1 MKIAQVSS
9 LMEAVPPKLY
19 GGTERIVA
27 YLTDALVD
35 LGHDVTL
42 FASGDSVTKAK
53 LQPGWPHALRLDSE
67 MRDYLAPHIILLE
80 TLARRA
86 EEFDV
91 IHLHI
96 DYLGYP
102 LLQRIGVPF
111 LTTLHGRLDLP
122 ELRRIY
128 ETFSRVPLVS
138 ISDSQR
144 EPLPNANYIGTIHHG
159 LPKDLLTQGDGAGG
173 YLAFIG
179 RISPEKA
186 PDAAIRI
193 AGAAG
198 KQLRIAAK
206 VDKVDQTYFEENI
219 EPSLA
224 QPHVEF
230 IGEINETQKNGFL
243 GQAAGLLFPI
253 AWREPF
259 GLAMI
264 EAMACGTPVI
274 AMRRGSVPEVIEDG
288 VTGFIV
294 DSEEEAIAAVKRLPE
309 LDRSRVRRAFE
320 ARFTGRRMA
329 QDYVALYER
338 LAAAG
343 RPLQLKLA

>member
-53 LQPGWPHALRLDSE
+53 LEPGWPHALRLDE
-67 MRDYLAPHIILLE
+67 GMRDYLAPHIILLE

-86 EEFDV
+86 EDFDI

-102 LLQRIGVPF
+102 VLKRIGVPF

-122 ELRRIY
+122 ELRSIY
-128 ETFSRVPLVS
+128 ETFSDVPLVS

-159 LPKDLLTQGDGAGG
+159 LPQNLLKQGDGSGG

-193 AGAAG
+193 AAAAG
-198 KQLRIAAK
+198 TKLKIAAK
-206 VDKVDQTYFEENI
+206 IDKVDRAYFEQHI
-219 EPSLA
+219 EAAMA
-224 QPHVEF
+224 QPHVEY
-230 IGEINETQKNGFL
+230 IGEIDETQKSEFL
-243 GQAAGLLFPI
+243 GKAAGLIFPI

-274 AMRRGSVPEVIEDG
+274 AMNRGSVPEVIEDG
-288 VTGFIV
+288 VSGFIV
-294 DSEEEAIAAVKRLPE
+294 ENEEEAIAATKKLKT
-309 LDRSRVRRAFE
+309 LDRARVRQAFDR
-320 ARFTGRRMA
+320 RFTGKRMA
-329 QDYVALYER
+329 EDYVGLYQR
-338 LAAAG
+338 LAAAD
-343 RPLQLKLA
+343 RPLLKFA

>member
-53 LQPGWPHALRLDSE
+53 LEPGWPHALRLDE
-67 MRDYLAPHIILLE
+67 GMRDYLAPHIILLE

-86 EEFDV
+86 QEFDV

-102 LLQRIGVPF
+102 VLKRIGVPF

-122 ELRRIY
+122 ELARIY
-128 ETFSRVPLVS
+128 ETFCDVPLVS

-159 LPKDLLTQGDGAGG
+159 LPQDLLIPGDGSGG

-193 AGAAG
+193 AAAAG
-198 KQLRIAAK
+198 MKLKIAAK
-206 VDKVDQTYFEENI
+206 IDKVDRAYFEEHI
-219 EPSLA
+219 EAAMA
-224 QPHVEF
+224 QPHVEY
-230 IGEINETQKNGFL
+230 IGEIDETQKSGFL
-243 GQAAGLLFPI
+243 GKAAGLIFPI

-274 AMRRGSVPEVIEDG
+274 AMNRGSVPEVIEDG
-288 VTGFIV
+288 VSGFIV
-294 DSEEEAIAAVKRLPE
+294 ENEAEAIAATQKLKT
-309 LDRSRVRRAFE
+309 LDRARVRQAFE
-320 ARFTGRRMA
+320 QRFTGKRMA
-329 QDYVALYER
+329 EDYVGLYQR
-338 LAAAG
+338 LAAAE
-343 RPLQLKLA
+343 RPLLKFA

>member
-53 LQPGWPHALRLDSE
+53 LEPGWPHALRLDE
-67 MRDYLAPHIILLE
+67 GMRDYLAPHIILLE

-86 EEFDV
+86 EDFDI

-102 LLQRIGVPF
+102 VLKRIGVPF

-122 ELRRIY
+122 ELRSIY
-128 ETFSRVPLVS
+128 ETFSDVPLVS

-159 LPKDLLTQGDGAGG
+159 LPQNLLKQGDGSGG

-193 AGAAG
+193 AAAAG
-198 KQLRIAAK
+198 MKLKIAAK
-206 VDKVDQTYFEENI
+206 IDKVDRAYFEQHI
-219 EPSLA
+219 EAAMA
-224 QPHVEF
+224 QPHVEY
-230 IGEINETQKNGFL
+230 IGEIDETQKSEFL
-243 GQAAGLLFPI
+243 GKAAGLIFPI

-274 AMRRGSVPEVIEDG
+274 AMNRGSVPEVIEDG
-288 VTGFIV
+288 VSGFIV
-294 DSEEEAIAAVKRLPE
+294 ENEEEAIAATKKLKT
-309 LDRSRVRRAFE
+309 LDRARVRQAFDR
-320 ARFTGRRMA
+320 RFTGKRMA
-329 QDYVALYER
+329 EDYVGLYQR
-338 LAAAG
+338 LAAAD
-343 RPLQLKLA
+343 RPLLKFA

>member
-1 MKIAQVSS
+1 
-9 LMEAVPPKLY
+9 MEAVPPKLY

-27 YLTDALVD
+27 YLTDELVD

-42 FASGDSVTKAK
+42 FASGDSHTKAK
-53 LQPGWPHALRLDSE
+53 LEPVWPHALRLDPD

-86 EEFDV
+86 HEFDM

-96 DYLGYP
+96 DYLAYP
-102 LLQRIGVPF
+102 LLQRMDVPF
-111 LTTLHGRLDLP
+111 VTTLHGRLDLP
-122 ELRRIY
+122 ELRRLY
-128 ETFSRVPLVS
+128 EAFPDVPVVS

-144 EPLPNANYIGTIHHG
+144 EPLEIANYVDTIHHG
-159 LPKDLLTQGDGAGG
+159 LPRALLRAGSGAGG

-198 KQLRIAAK
+198 MKIKIAAK
-206 VDKVDQTYFEENI
+206 IDKVDRAYFEEHI
-219 EPSLA
+219 EHLFKL
-224 QPHVEF
+224 PHVEY
-230 IGEINETQKNGFL
+230 IGEIDETQKAEFL
-243 GQAAGLLFPI
+243 GNAAGLIFPI

-274 AMRRGSVPEVIEDG
+274 AMHRGSVPEVVEQG
-288 VTGFIV
+288 VSGFIV
-294 DSEEEAIAAVKRLPE
+294 DNEEEAIAAARRLAD
-309 LDRSRVRRAFE
+309 LDRARVRAAFD
-320 ARFTGRRMA
+320 ARFTGQRMA
-329 QDYVALYER
+329 EDYVRLYQRLIER
-338 LAAAG
+338 R
-343 RPLQLKLA
+343 RPMRLKLA